1 MASPSVIGLLVWL
14 LLLKKPSQLYFY
26 FTIVEENLKFDIRKF
41 YLRVNEIDIVVR
53 TLSELKIIKLPP

>member
-1 MASPSVIGLLVWL
+1 MTPCVVALIT
-14 LLLKKPSQLYFY
+14 KNPSQLYFY